1 MSSSTAIA
9 NANKSGAPTR
19 IGLIGCG
26 FYAQNHLN
34 AWDDLKHEGGVLV
47 AVCDSDQGR
56 AQAAGDARGV
66 PWFTDA
72 EKMLSALQPDL
83 VDIVTQMNAHRSLVE
98 LVARH
103 GIGLIVQKP
112 LAPNWEDCL
121 AMAAATARA
130 KVFAA
135 VHENFRYQPQMT
147 RMKELIDTNTIG
159 KATFARI
166 SFRIGFDVYASQ
178 PYLLTEPRGAI
189 LDVGI
194 HLLDL
199 ARFFCGEVVH
209 VLAETQRRNPR
220 VAAEDTATILLRH
233 ESTAVTVV
241 ECTYE
246 SRRLPDTFPETLIEI
261 EGDEGAIHLHAGNRL
276 VITSRGAMT
285 EETVELP
292 SLDWADPRWRASQVA
307 VLETNR
313 HLLRSFRTSRPA
325 DTSIA
330 DNLNTYALVDA
341 SYLAAERGVAVV
353 PKRWV
358 EG

>member
-1 MSSSTAIA
+1 MSSMMGAA
-9 NANKSGAPTR
+9 NAIEPGAPTR
-19 IGLIGCG
+19 IALIGCG
-26 FYAQNHLN
+26 FYAQNHLH
-34 AWDDLKHEGGVLV
+34 AWGDLEREGGRLV
-47 AVCDSDQGR
+47 AVCDRDRDR
-56 AQAAGDARGV
+56 AQTAGDASGI

-72 EKMLSALQPDL
+72 QQMLSATRPDL
-83 VDIVTQMNAHRSLVE
+83 VDIVTQMDAHRSLVE

-112 LAPNWEDCL
+112 LAPNWADCL
-121 AMAAATARA
+121 AMAEATTRA
-130 KVFAA
+130 GIFAA
-135 VHENFRYQPQMT
+135 VHENFRYQPQMS
-147 RMKELIDTNTIG
+147 RMMALIHSNTIG
-159 KATFARI
+159 KVTFARI
-166 SFRIGFDVYASQ
+166 SFRIGFDVYATQ

-199 ARFFCGEVVH
+199 ARFFCGEVTH
-209 VLAETQRRNPR
+209 VSAETQRRNPR

-276 VITSRGAMT
+276 VIASRGVMT
-285 EETVELP
+285 EETVALP
-292 SLDWADPRWRASQVA
+292 ALAWADPRWQASQVA

-313 HLLRSFRTSRPA
+313 HLLRSFRSGRPA

-330 DNLNTYALVDA
+330 DNLKTYALVDA
-341 SYLAAERGVAVV
+341 AYLAAERAAAVV
-353 PKRWV
+353 PNRWV

>member
-66 PWFTDA
+66 PWFSDA